1 MASDMPPLPKE
12 LFTWL
17 RNLFL
22 HEVDSIAL
30 TACEIYIICHYQQ
43 FNYLALLLTHFFF
56 PSTALLTWAR

>member
-1 MASDMPPLPKE
+1 MKPANWRSFMASDMPPLPKE

-30 TACEIYIICHYQQ
+30 TACEISFVIINSSITLHY
-43 FNYLALLLTHFFF
+43 Y
-56 PSTALLTWAR
+56 